1 MFTGIVE
8 EKGRVVSCEE
18 AASSWRLKVAVSVV
32 GEDVGLGDSIA
43 VNGCCL
49 TVIEIGEGTLTFDL
63 LNETRQVTNLKNA
76 VAGAAVNL
84 ERSLQFQGRVGGH
97 FVTGHVDGQGRLL
110 AIEPDGKDVV
120 MRIEVPEAFA
130 KYLVYKGCIAIDGI
144 SLTVARVSGVE
155 ITIWLIPHTL
165 EITALGDRKTD
176 DFVNLEFDLLSK
188 YTERLLDG
196 KRGDLDTRVA

>member
-8 EKGRVVSCEE
+8 EKGRVISCEE
-18 AASSWRLKVAVSVV
+18 AESSWRLKVAVSVV
-32 GEDVGLGDSIA
+32 AEGVKLGDSIA

-49 TVIEIGEGTLTFDL
+49 TVVEMSEGALTFDV

-76 VAGAAVNL
+76 IAGASVNL

-97 FVTGHVDGQGRLL
+97 FVTGHVDTQGRLL

-120 MRIEVPEAFA
+120 MRIEVPKPFA
-130 KYLVYKGCIAIDGI
+130 KYLAYKGCIAIDGI
-144 SLTVARVSGVE
+144 SLTVARVNDEE

-165 EITALGDRKTD
+165 EVTTLGDRKAE

-196 KRGDLDTRVA
+196 KRGDIDVTAA